1 MASCD
6 SVFTTIFSCSI
17 QSSNTSARDEAEVCC
32 LEVYRKSGRDV
43 IIEFNR
49 FEEVGI
55 GQNRS
60 KANVSTRE
68 CVEKDDL
75 RRRASY
81 EWAFWVVL
89 LTTKKKEDERARGR
103 KILLARSWAKKI
115 EILGA

>member
-1 MASCD
+1 M
-6 SVFTTIFSCSI
+6 
-17 QSSNTSARDEAEVCC
+17 
-32 LEVYRKSGRDV
+32 LLY
-43 IIEFNR
+43 EFNR

-60 KANVSTRE
+60 KVNVSTRE

-89 LTTKKKEDERARGR
+89 LTTKKKKRTSRGAEN
-103 KILLARSWAKKI
+103 IIGALLVAKKI

>member
-1 MASCD
+1 M
-6 SVFTTIFSCSI
+6 
-17 QSSNTSARDEAEVCC
+17 
-32 LEVYRKSGRDV
+32 LLY
-43 IIEFNR
+43 EFNR

-60 KANVSTRE
+60 KVNVSTRE